1 MLASS
6 STVSGV
12 LLDHRAKLHQYWE
25 TVTHDDPI
33 MRSPIPCALIL
44 LLAIA
49 GSALAAQGI
58 AGVPETPPS
67 RYTFSWPLS
76 ADPGLNPRGGTTR
89 GPETTLDP
97 EPTTAWT
104 ALQEPGLTP
113 FERDRRAILAMAG
126 GYRVNFDFLEI
137 ADFRSNPKR
146 DRPYQSWGTEYIY
159 VAADRGTFIS
169 LQHLLVMRIVG
180 RDGKVTEPFVTKH
193 WRQDW
198 TFEDPELVE
207 YNGINRWQQ
216 RALTPDA
223 VRGTWSQAVYQV
235 DDSPRYE
242 SLGTWKHAPGVSTWI
257 SGETWR
263 PLPRREWSIRKDYNV
278 LVGTNRHTV
287 LVGGWV
293 QEENNLKGV
302 LTQDGLLDAQQPF
315 LAREYGVARYE
326 RLRGYDFTAGDAY
339 FERTRAFWSDVR
351 AAWDRRFARSGT
363 LTLTA
368 AVDQADLYIPFFERA
383 EALAAGK
390 NVDPVEQA
398 AFIEKTLDGMIRPAR

>member
-1 MLASS
+1 MR
-6 STVSGV
+6 VS
-12 LLDHRAKLHQYWE
+12 
-25 TVTHDDPI
+25 
-33 MRSPIPCALIL
+33 IPGALSL
-44 LLAIA
+44 LLACA
-49 GSALAAQGI
+49 GTALAAQGN
-58 AGVPETPPS
+58 PETGPS

-76 ADPGLNPRGGTTR
+76 TDPGLNPRGGTTR
-89 GPETTLDP
+89 GPETTLDT
-97 EPTTAWT
+97 EPSAAWT
-104 ALQEPGLTP
+104 ALQEPGLDS

-137 ADFRSNPKR
+137 ADFRSPPQR
-146 DRPYQSWGTEYIY
+146 DRPYQSWGTEYVY
-159 VAADRGTFIS
+159 VAADRGTSIS

-198 TFEDPELVE
+198 TFEDTTLVE
-207 YNGINRWQQ
+207 YNGIHRWQQ
-216 RALTPDA
+216 RVPKPDE

-242 SLGTWKHAPGVSTWI
+242 SFGRWHHAPGVSTWI

-287 LVGGWV
+287 LPGGWL

-302 LTQDGLLDAQQPF
+302 LTQEGTLDARQPF
-315 LAREYGVARYE
+315 LGREYGVARYE
-326 RLRGYDFTAGDAY
+326 RLRGYDFSAGDAY
-339 FERTRAFWSDVR
+339 FEKTRAFWDEVR
-351 AAWDRRFARSGT
+351 AAWDRRFARHGT
-363 LTLTA
+363 VTMTA

-383 EALAAGK
+383 EKLAGGEK
-390 NVDPVEQA
+390 VDPVEQA
-398 AFIEKTLDGMIRPAR
+398 AFIEKTLDGMIRPAQP